1 MGFELENFDRQT
13 GDPQRGTARLGTLD
27 ASFLDWLVDVHSA
40 TLRGHFSRLWDYYA
54 NPMVE
59 ICGGT
64 AADRKVNESGR
75 CYVQAQEYGLPT
87 RITGLTHSPQAGT
100 FGTQA
105 VRDIQRKEVV
115 IENDIAWRVNAAAD
129 FLFGKSISLISR
141 APDDRK
147 RKDIEVILKAL
158 FAANGGSGFFQDM
171 AVLGSVYGFVD
182 CLIRA
187 PQAPHLAPGHAG
199 PRTSRAEASSSIRA
213 PLPSADS
220 FASVLQWAQGI
231 DLELIEAPRAL
242 PVLDEDDYRVI
253 RFYVQHFHQRKNTI
267 SSRGSLLSRILG
279 AVGQRSDTRQVVA
292 VTEITSPE
300 YWQRYEDKE
309 LVAEGPM
316 PWGVLPVVHIQNVAQ
331 PYYYEGVSDVE
342 PLIPL
347 QDELNTRLSDRAS
360 RITFQSFKMYL
371 GKGIEGF
378 EGKPVAPGRMWCTD
392 NPDASIE
399 EFGGDAAA
407 PSEHLHIA
415 EIREAMDK
423 ASGVTPVVAG
433 ILQDRLGNLTSAVAL
448 RLTFMGMLSR
458 NERKRHTYGEGLRK
472 ICRMVLSMLD
482 TAGLY
487 ATSEAE
493 RDVEVVFPNPLPE
506 NTTEKL
512 QEAQIKRDLGVPA
525 ELVLRE
531 LGYETIKRD

>member
-1 MGFELENFDRQT
+1 MGFELENFDGRI
-13 GDPQRGTARLGTLD
+13 D
-27 ASFLDWLVDVHSA
+27 ASYLDWLVDVHSA
-40 TLRGHFSRLWDYYA
+40 TLRRHFSRLWDYYA

-59 ICGGT
+59 ICGGG

-75 CYVQAQEYGLPT
+75 CYVQAQEYGLPS
-87 RITGLTHSPQAGT
+87 RITGLTHSPWSGA

-147 RKDIEVILKAL
+147 RKDIEAILKAL
-158 FAANGGSGFFQDM
+158 FAANGGPGFFQDM

-182 CLIRA
+182 CLIRTPPA
-187 PQAPHLAPGHAG
+187 QAPATGD
-199 PRTSRAEASSSIRA
+199 SSS
-213 PLPSADS
+213 LPSPRLDGTPLT
-220 FASVLQWAQGI
+220 SVLQWAQAI

-253 RFYVQHFHQRKNTI
+253 RLYVQHFHQRKNTV
-267 SSRGSLLSRILG
+267 SSRGSFLSRILG

-292 VTEITSPE
+292 VTEIASPD

-316 PWGVLPVVHIQNVAQ
+316 PWGFLPVVHVQNVAQ

-378 EGKPVAPGRMWCTD
+378 ENKPVAPGRMWCTD
-392 NPDASIE
+392 NPEASIQ

-407 PSEHLHIA
+407 PSEHLHIS

-458 NERKRHTYGEGLRK
+458 NERKRHTYGEGIRR

-487 ATSEAE
+487 PTSESE
-493 RDVEVVFPNPLPE
+493 REVEILFANPLPE
-506 NTTEKL
+506 NTMEKL
-512 QEAQIKRDLGVPA
+512 QEAQIKRELGVPQ
-525 ELVLRE
+525 EQILKE
-531 LGYETIKRD
+531 LGYETTQ

>member
-1 MGFELENFDRQT
+1 MAFELESFDGRI
-13 GDPQRGTARLGTLD
+13 D
-27 ASFLDWLVDVHSA
+27 ASYLDWLVDVHSA
-40 TLRGHFSRLWDYYA
+40 SIRQHFSRLWDYYA

-64 AADRKVNESGR
+64 SADRKVSESGR
-75 CYVQAQEYGLPT
+75 CYVQAQEYGLPS
-87 RITGLTHSPQAGT
+87 RITGLVHSPYSGT
-100 FGTQA
+100 LGTQA

-141 APDDRK
+141 ASDDRK
-147 RKDIEVILKAL
+147 RKDIEAILKAL
-158 FAANGGSGFFQDM
+158 FAANGGPVFFQDM

-182 CLIRA
+182 CCIRT
-187 PQAPHLAPGHAG
+187 PPTPDLASGRAG
-199 PRTSRAEASSSIRA
+199 PRNALAEVSASIPA
-213 PLPSADS
+213 PLRSLPPLAT
-220 FASVLQWAQGI
+220 VLQWAQAI

-242 PVLDEDDYRVI
+242 PVLDEDDYRVL
-253 RFYVQHFHQRKNTI
+253 RLYVQHFHQRKNTLT
-267 SSRGSLLSRILG
+267 SRGSFLSRILG

-292 VTEITSPE
+292 VTEITASDH
-300 YWQRYEDKE
+300 WQRYEDKE

-316 PWGVLPVVHIQNVAQ
+316 PWGFLPVVHIQNVAQ

-347 QDELNTRLSDRAS
+347 QDELNTRLSDRAN

-378 EGKPVAPGRMWCTD
+378 ENKPVAPGRMWCTD
-392 NPDASIE
+392 NPDASIQ
-399 EFGGDAAA
+399 EFGGDVAA
-407 PSEHLHIA
+407 PSEDLHIA

-458 NERKRHTYGEGLRK
+458 NERKRHTYGEGVRK

-482 TAGLY
+482 AAGLY
-487 ATSEAE
+487 ATSESE

-512 QEAQIKRDLGVPA
+512 QEAQIKRELGVPQDQ
-525 ELVLRE
+525 VLKE
-531 LGYETIKRD
+531 LGYDLR